1 MKLRS
6 LSLSAIILA
15 LASETTFAQSLPRS
29 TAGNWI
35 ISETSSPVDYTP
47 VVVAMA
53 RSQDNAEHSTMVLSI
68 NCRNG
73 RTNLM
78 ITGSAI
84 SGRNDEYVISY
95 RINRDNPVDVG
106 AGSTPLG
113 AGVAIQGDV
122 VGLLQS
128 FPDQG
133 DISIRFAVKGGS
145 AREATFSLG
154 GFNSVKTKMARA
166 CNWPKPGG

>member
-6 LSLSAIILA
+6 LSLSMIILA
-15 LASETTFAQSLPRS
+15 VASRDTLAQNLPRS
-29 TAGNWI
+29 TTANWI

-47 VVVAMA
+47 VVVAVA
-53 RSQDNAEHSTMVLSI
+53 RSLDNAEHSTMELTI

-78 ITGSAI
+78 ITGASI
-84 SGRNDEYVISY
+84 SGRNDNYVVSY
-95 RINRDNPVDVG
+95 RINRDNPVEVG
-106 AGSTPLG
+106 AGPLG

-122 VGLLQS
+122 VRLLQS

-133 DISIRFAVKGGS
+133 DISIRLAVKGGT
-145 AREATFSLG
+145 AREALFPLDGFS
-154 GFNSVKTKMARA
+154 NVKTKMARA
-166 CNWPKPGG
+166 CNWPKSGG

>member
-6 LSLSAIILA
+6 LSLSAAVLA
-15 LASETTFAQSLPRS
+15 VASETTLAQSLPRS
-29 TAGNWI
+29 TTGNWI

-53 RSQDNAEHSTMVLSI
+53 RSQDNAEHPTMELSI

-73 RTNLM
+73 RTNLT

-84 SGRNDEYVISY
+84 SGRNDEPIISY
-95 RINRDNPVDVG
+95 RINRANPVEVG
-106 AGSTPLG
+106 VGSTPLR

-133 DISIRFAVKGGS
+133 DISIRFGGKGGT
-145 AREATFSLG
+145 AREATFSLD

-166 CNWPKPGG
+166 CNWPKH

>member
-6 LSLSAIILA
+6 LSLSAIVLA
-15 LASETTFAQSLPRS
+15 LAGETTFAQSLLRS
-29 TAGNWI
+29 TTGQWI

-47 VVVAMA
+47 VVVATA
-53 RSQDNAEHSTMVLSI
+53 RSLDNAEHSTMELSI

-78 ITGSAI
+78 ITGSAV

-95 RINRDNPVDVG
+95 RINLDNPVA

-122 VGLLQS
+122 VSLLQS

-133 DISIRFAVKGGS
+133 DISIRLAVKGGT
-145 AREATFSLG
+145 AREATFSLD

-166 CNWPKPGG
+166 CNWPKRGG